1 MVYLMKKLYI
11 ELGAIFIAL
20 LMMSTVTA
28 VQQTHSESVINI
40 VNTMEQKID
49 ILKTEISQK
58 VTDNIKQAGL
68 IDLIIQLITITIQL
82 VMKAVEVVQNIIGL
96 VDLIQNLINAFTT
109 LFQLIQDLFD
119 IINDIFNPEQSLKI

>member
-11 ELGAIFIAL
+11 ELGVIFVAL

-40 VNTMEQKID
+40 VNTMEQKRD
-49 ILKTEISQK
+49 ILKTEISRNAL
-58 VTDNIKQAGL
+58 DNIRQAGF
-68 IDLIIQLITITIQL
+68 IDLLIQLITVIIQL

-96 VDLIQNLINAFTT
+96 ADLIQNLIDAFTT
-109 LFQLIQDLFD
+109 LIQLIQDLFD
-119 IINDIFNPEQSLKI
+119 IINDILNPDQSLKI